1 MPEFFNLEEFL
12 QTKKIGAR
20 LTNIPSARW
29 EFSFQ
34 IVEFCLIGFR
44 STGPF
49 HTFFLPFFISV
60 SIFGGLFLDENFF
73 ATTTTP
79 K

>member
-1 MPEFFNLEEFL
+1 MNEFFNLEEFL
-12 QTKKIGAR
+12 QTKKMIVR
-20 LTNIPSARW
+20 LTNTPSARW
-29 EFSFQ
+29 QFSFQ

-49 HTFFLPFFISV
+49 HIFFLPFFISV
-60 SIFGGLFLDENFF
+60 SIFGGLFLAENFF